1 MIGKFKG
8 QIGLMKMNKIEWIL
22 AQCWT
27 PSDIKWVKFK
37 MSGFRMNRALCMDS
51 VQTGLSLDAYDV
63 LMG

>member
-1 MIGKFKG
+1 
-8 QIGLMKMNKIEWIL
+8 MNKIEWIL